1 MKPTKIKGRITLALI
16 LAAMSMAALATEK
29 FNDVTPSSSNSD
41 SGTVSDELIHHGPV
55 KGIAIGVAQSYH
67 TSETPATA
75 PEATEV
81 EGPVPVLPIA
91 DTGPETASTEAL
103 TIDDVDVLLEGIED
117 EVVPEKSWYDVIVDV
132 LWADE
137 DSIRSKAIFIKKK
150 HDIKKKYGDTSIV
163 EPNLTTIL
171 QIEADSKA
179 ADEVRQQK
187 QLALEIAEANRQQLY
202 HESLECLALNGFH
215 EARGE
220 TADQELASAAVVLN
234 RLSVGFR
241 GATTVCEV
249 IYTPKQFSWVEQIG
263 THTPDTSNKI
273 EKQAWE
279 RSLLIARR
287 MLDADA
293 MFVDPS
299 NGALYYYNP
308 SIVDWKY
315 KHAYRKVAQLG
326 NHLFM
331 TEKDENHPHYIDNH
345 YVRINPALLNGLSHQ
360 DRKSLIAQYKKVG
373 S

>member
-1 MKPTKIKGRITLALI
+1 MKPTKLTGRITLALI
-16 LAAMSMAALATEK
+16 LAAMCMAALAKDTL
-29 FNDVTPSSSNSD
+29 NDTKTVDLNSD
-41 SGTVSDELIHHGPV
+41 SVPVSDELILHGPV
-55 KGIAIGVAQSYH
+55 KGTAISGTLPDRTTEAPVK
-67 TSETPATA
+67 A

-81 EGPVPVLPIA
+81 EGPVPVLPVA
-91 DTGPETASTEAL
+91 DTSPETAIEEVVADAG
-103 TIDDVDVLLEGIED
+103 IIVVPEGIED
-117 EVVPEKSWYDVIVDV
+117 EVVPEKSWYDAIVDV

-137 DSIRSKAIFIKKK
+137 KSIRSKAILIKKK
-150 HDIKKKYGDTSIV
+150 YDIKKKYGDAAII
-163 EPNLTTIL
+163 EPNLSTIL

-187 QLALEIAEANRQQLY
+187 QLALEVAEANRQLLY
-202 HESLECLALNGFH
+202 HESLECLALNGYH

-241 GATTVCEV
+241 GATTICGV

-331 TEKDENHPHYIDNH
+331 TEKNKSHPHYIDNH
-345 YVRINPALLNGLSHQ
+345 YVRINPALLNGLSHEE
-360 DRKSLIAQYKKVG
+360 RKSLIAQYKKVG

>member
-1 MKPTKIKGRITLALI
+1 MKPTKPMGRITLALI
-16 LAAMSMAALATEK
+16 LAAMSMSALAKETV
-29 FNDVTPSSSNSD
+29 NDVTSTVSNSD
-41 SGTVSDELIHHGPV
+41 SGTILSESIHHGPV

-67 TSETPATA
+67 TAETSPTA
-75 PEATEV
+75 PEAAQV
-81 EGPVPVLPIA
+81 EGPVPVLPVA
-91 DTGPETASTEAL
+91 DTSPETASE
-103 TIDDVDVLLEGIED
+103 DVVADTSISVVPEGIED

-150 HDIKKKYGDTSIV
+150 HDIKKKYGDSSIV
-163 EPNLTTIL
+163 EPNLATIL

-187 QLALEIAEANRQQLY
+187 QFALEVAEANRQQLY
-202 HESLECLALNGFH
+202 HESLECLALNGYH
-215 EARGE
+215 EARSE

-249 IYTPKQFSWVEQIG
+249 IYTPKQFSWVEQHG
-263 THTPDTSNKI
+263 VHTPDTSNKI

-315 KHAYRKVAQLG
+315 KTAYRKVAQLG

-331 TEKDENHPHYIDNH
+331 TEKDVNHPHYIDNH
-345 YVRINPALLNGLSHQ
+345 DVRINPALLNGLSHEE
-360 DRKSLIAQYKKVG
+360 RKSLIAHYKQVG